1 MNRSALR
8 SALIG
13 LAALVVMVSLIS
25 CGAGSGGSAGSSDAS
40 GSTVTGPFV
49 QAKFADLQALHTATT
64 DSAMK
69 FAQLVSQYT
78 GGRVKITVYPNSE
91 LGTSNSILQGLEAD
105 TIQFY
110 ATPDLS
116 AVVPETDVIELPYL
130 FPSAQVASQ
139 VLNGPVANQDIWDRF
154 KSHGLQ
160 VLGVWS
166 IGYSALL
173 TTDQAVNAPADVQG
187 LRIRIF
193 DTNVGQRVWSA
204 LHADGITLPSN
215 QVVTAL
221 STHTIDGADD
231 PPSTM
236 YGSDWYGSAHH
247 LAITNMTWVS
257 SPVVV
262 NSAFFSKL
270 SPSEQAAVQR
280 ALQATLTFNMNE
292 AQQTADT
299 AVSKMQAAGIAIT
312 HPDVSVFR
320 QALQPVYTQVE
331 AAFPNVVQPL
341 QQAVQQA
348 PSS

>member
-1 MNRSALR
+1 MRRGALR
-8 SALIG
+8 SALMCLAG
-13 LAALVVMVSLIS
+13 LMVMVSLIS
-25 CGAGSGGSAGSSDAS
+25 CGATSTDSADAG
-40 GSTVTGPFV
+40 GSTVTGPTV

-64 DSAMK
+64 DSAQK

-105 TIQFY
+105 TVQFY

-116 AVVPETDVIELPYL
+116 SVVPETDVIEMPYL

-139 VLNGPVANQDIWDRF
+139 VLNGATAAQDIWDRF

-160 VLGVWS
+160 ILGVWS

-173 TTDQAVNAPADVQG
+173 TTDRTVNGPSDLRG

-193 DTNVGQRVWSA
+193 DTYVGQRVFSA

-262 NSAFFSKL
+262 NSAFMAKL

-280 ALQATLTFNMNE
+280 AFQATLALNMSE

-312 HPDVSVFR
+312 HPDVSAFQ
-320 QALQPVYTQVE
+320 QALQPVYTEVE

-348 PSS
+348 SSS